1 MKFRL
6 IGLFVWFLLVSTA
19 SMAQPVE
26 FFPVEEVRAGMR
38 GTGKTVFKGT
48 QAESFEVEIL
58 GVLEN
63 VSPKG
68 DLILGRLS
76 GANLEHL
83 GVFSGM
89 SGSPVYIDGKL
100 VGAVAYAF
108 NFAKEPIAGIT
119 PIHQMVKIFQEQA
132 PTSIRLSPRMNP
144 AELYEMRSLEDL
156 VGKPAERFPLLGAL
170 QTMGAL
176 RPIATPLH
184 LPGFHQET
192 VNAYSSFLGSLGFAP
207 IAGSASARID
217 EAIDAT
223 LEPGSTVTVGIVRG
237 DMNASAS
244 GTVTHVDGNR
254 IYAFGH
260 PFLSIGYTDMPM
272 HKGAVL
278 GVVPSLSS
286 SQKLSGSGPFVGSI
300 RQDRATGIMGIRDEK
315 PKMIPVKLHLRTS
328 RNESKQYEFEIV
340 NDDFLAPFL
349 LTFTI
354 HNSII
359 ASERAIGGQTLQVR
373 CRISLQDH
381 PDVNFQNNVADLASS
396 PALAAVTAAAPVNF
410 ILNSGFENIVVE
422 SVDLEIVA
430 TERINEASLD
440 KIWLNKLKARPG
452 EELELTV
459 FLRRANGEVA
469 SETYPV
475 KIPEAVQPGP
485 LKISVGDGL
494 TLTRAD
500 SKLNDGGEFIPRDL
514 RQLVKAINNLKKNDR
529 LYIRLFREE
538 KGAVI
543 GGEGMPHLPPSLL
556 ALYGSNRTSGDVR
569 PINRSVYVEH
579 ELPATDG
586 VLAGHQVIEV
596 EIEG

>member
-1 MKFRL
+1 MKFPL
-6 IGLFVWFLLVSTA
+6 FGLLSLLLVGSTP
-19 SMAQPVE
+19 SMAQSVE
-26 FFPVEEVRAGMR
+26 FFPVEEVRAGMQ
-38 GTGKTVFKGT
+38 GTGKTVFQGT
-48 QAESFEVEIL
+48 QVESFDVEIL

-63 VSPKG
+63 VTPKG
-68 DLILGRLS
+68 DLILARLS

-100 VGAVAYAF
+100 VGAIAYAF

-119 PIHQMVKIFQEQA
+119 PIHQMVRIFQEQA

-144 AELYEMRSLEDL
+144 SELYEMRSLEDL

-176 RPIATPLH
+176 RPIATPLN
-184 LPGFHQET
+184 LPGFHQAAVT
-192 VNAYSSFLGSLGFAP
+192 AYSSFLESLGFAP

-272 HKGAVL
+272 HKGSVL

-286 SQKLSGSGPFVGSI
+286 SQKLSGSGPFIGSI

-349 LTFTI
+349 LTFAI

-373 CRISLQDH
+373 CRISLQGH

-422 SVDLEIVA
+422 GVDLEIVA

-469 SETYPV
+469 SDTYPL
-475 KIPEAVQPGP
+475 KIPDAVQPGP

-500 SKLNDGGEFIPRDL
+500 SRLNEGAEFIPRDL
-514 RQLVKAINNLKKNDR
+514 RQLVRAINNLKKNDR

-569 PINRSVYVEH
+569 PINRSVYIEH

-586 VLAGHQVIEV
+586 VLAGHQVIEI

>member
-1 MKFRL
+1 MKFPL
-6 IGLFVWFLLVSTA
+6 FGLLTLLLVASTA
-19 SMAQPVE
+19 SMAQSVE
-26 FFPVEEVRAGMR
+26 FFPVEEVRAGMQ
-38 GTGKTVFKGT
+38 GTGKTVFQGT
-48 QAESFEVEIL
+48 QAESFDVEIL

-63 VSPKG
+63 VTPKG
-68 DLILGRLS
+68 DLILARLS

-100 VGAVAYAF
+100 VGAIAYAF

-119 PIHQMVKIFQEQA
+119 PIHQMVRIFQEQA

-144 AELYEMRSLEDL
+144 SELYEMRSLEDL

-176 RPIATPLH
+176 RPIATPLN
-184 LPGFHQET
+184 LPGFHQAT
-192 VNAYSSFLGSLGFAP
+192 VHAYSSFLDSLGFVP
-207 IAGSASARID
+207 MAGSANARID

-272 HKGAVL
+272 HKGSVL

-286 SQKLSGSGPFVGSI
+286 SQKLSGSGPFIGSI

-315 PKMIPVKLHLRTS
+315 PKMIPVKLHLKTS
-328 RNESKQYEFEIV
+328 RNESKQYDFEIV

-349 LTFTI
+349 LTFAI

-373 CRISLQDH
+373 CRISLQGH

-422 SVDLEIVA
+422 GVDLEIVA

-459 FLRRANGEVA
+459 FLRRANGEVVGD
-469 SETYPV
+469 TYPL
-475 KIPEAVQPGP
+475 KIPDAVQPGP

-500 SKLNDGGEFIPRDL
+500 SRLNEGAEFIPRDL
-514 RQLVKAINNLKKNDR
+514 RQLVRAINNLKKNDR

-569 PINRSVYVEH
+569 PINRSVYIEH

-586 VLAGHQVIEV
+586 VLAGHQVIEI